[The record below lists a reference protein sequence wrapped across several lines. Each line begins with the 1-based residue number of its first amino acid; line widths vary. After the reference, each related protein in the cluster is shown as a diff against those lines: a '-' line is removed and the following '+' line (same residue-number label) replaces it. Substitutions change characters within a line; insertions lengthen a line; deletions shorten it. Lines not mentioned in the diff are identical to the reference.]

1 MTKGDD
7 LAASLD
13 EFAAAK
19 KSARPTAW
27 WFTLPEEIRQVII
40 DSPHA
45 THTIVDWLHTIGY
58 PDATYSKVEN
68 YRHGKRS

>member
-7 LAASLD
+7 LTASLD

-19 KSARPTAW
+19 RSARPTAW
-27 WFTLPEEIRQVII
+27 WFTLPEEVRQVII
-40 DSPHA
+40 DSLHA
-45 THTIVDWLHTIGY
+45 THTIVDWLHANGY

-68 YRHGKRS
+68 YRHEKRS

>member
-7 LAASLD
+7 LTASLD

-19 KSARPTAW
+19 RSARPTAW
-27 WFTLPEEIRQVII
+27 WFTLPEEVRQVII

-45 THTIVDWLHTIGY
+45 THTIVDGLHANGS
-58 PDATYSKVEN
+58 PDATYTKVEN